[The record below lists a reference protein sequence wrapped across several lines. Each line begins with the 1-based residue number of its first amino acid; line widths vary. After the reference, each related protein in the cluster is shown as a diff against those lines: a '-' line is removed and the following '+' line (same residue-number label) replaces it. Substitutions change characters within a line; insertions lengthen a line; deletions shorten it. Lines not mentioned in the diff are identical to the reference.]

1 MQRDLARKSFKAIG
15 RGWDPGTLVTVAS
28 PEKMATK
35 VFGIIIRASVVG
47 T

>member
-1 MQRDLARKSFKAIG
+1 MKHLLLTTIAAVL
-15 RGWDPGTLVTVAS
+15 LVTVVS

-35 VFGIIIRASVVG
+35 VFGIITRASVVG

>member
-1 MQRDLARKSFKAIG
+1 MLRDLARKSFKAIG
-15 RGWDPGTLVTVAS
+15 RGWEAGILVTVAS

-35 VFGIIIRASVVG
+35 VFGIITRVSVVG